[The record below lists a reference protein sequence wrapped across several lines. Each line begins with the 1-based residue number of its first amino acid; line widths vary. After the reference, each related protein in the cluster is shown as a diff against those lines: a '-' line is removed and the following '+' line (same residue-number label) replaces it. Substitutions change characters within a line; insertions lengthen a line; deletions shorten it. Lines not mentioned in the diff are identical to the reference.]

1 LACNIFCFR
10 FIAFIFVYVFGGDTI
25 HIEEFLGKKI
35 SIDVMF
41 FTTDF
46 IASCLKKIGFEE
58 IEIIEREPY
67 PGVENESRRAYA
79 FAIKPIVPKVP

>member
-1 LACNIFCFR
+1 MQPEGLFLFTYHI
-10 FIAFIFVYVFGGDTI
+10 GKETT

-35 SIDVMF
+35 SIDFMF

-46 IASCLKKIGFEE
+46 ISNCLKKSGFKI

-67 PGVENESRRAYA
+67 PGVEYESRRAYV
-79 FAIKPIVPKVP
+79 FAKKPVLRKSS